1 VTSADYNGWF
11 NPLAPSTARYLA
23 GIVAN
28 TAGEH
33 DVTGN
38 PLFSG
43 PAEIPYRVSEGCIWS
58 GGCTARQVLSHYR
71 EIYRPATGSPL
82 IGAGD
87 PADGAGTFIGA
98 IGADDTNPID
108 RFGRGGGQ

>member
-1 VTSADYNGWF
+1 M
-11 NPLAPSTARYLA
+11 
-23 GIVAN
+23 
-28 TAGEH
+28 
-33 DVTGN
+33 
-38 PLFSG
+38 
-43 PAEIPYRVSEGCIWS
+43 CI
-58 GGCTARQVLSHYR
+58 RDRSHYR